1 MRILKVRKVGN
12 SNVVSIPKEYEA
24 AGFVTN
30 ADVALELA
38 EDGFLYLR
46 PLPADERKQIIL
58 SAVQAATKRHRRAM
72 QILEEYDRRPD
83 TAPAQ
88 R

>member
-1 MRILKVRKVGN
+1 MRILKIRKVGN

-24 AGFVTN
+24 AGFVAN
-30 ADVALELA
+30 ADIALELG

-46 PLPADERKQIIL
+46 PLPVDERKQVVL
-58 SAVQAATKRHRRAM
+58 TAVQAATKRHRRAM
-72 QILEEYDRRPD
+72 EILEEYDRQPD
-83 TAPAQ
+83 TTPAP

>member
-1 MRILKVRKVGN
+1 MRILKIRKVGN

-24 AGFVTN
+24 AGFVANT
-30 ADVALELA
+30 DVALELA

-46 PLPADERKQIIL
+46 PLPADERKQIVL
-58 SAVQAATKRHRRAM
+58 NAVRAATKRHSRAM
-72 QILEEYDRRPD
+72 EILEEYDRRPD